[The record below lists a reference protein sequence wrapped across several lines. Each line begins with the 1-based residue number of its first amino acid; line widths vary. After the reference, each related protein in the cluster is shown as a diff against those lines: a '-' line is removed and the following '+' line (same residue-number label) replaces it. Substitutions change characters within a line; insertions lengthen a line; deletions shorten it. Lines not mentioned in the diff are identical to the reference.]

1 MADAFFFFYVF
12 ASEQHGLDCSALQH
26 CSGCDSLTVFTFPL
40 CVLLFY
46 TCNQMDRTLT
56 KTELHVAFGD
66 SIGLLLW
73 FQEKLLQSLNR
84 TRKTPAVSNMIWTIL
99 EARKCHTGGER
110 MQKQMRYFD
119 NPGKL
124 EMGFICQRFICGINC
139 ERLKQEEPL
148 LKLRVLN
155 YAFFSFAD

>member
-1 MADAFFFFYVF
+1 MLFLKIFFNVF

-26 CSGCDSLTVFTFPL
+26 CSGYDSLTVFTFPL

-84 TRKTPAVSNMIWTIL
+84 TRKTSAVSNMIWTIL
-99 EARKCHTGGER
+99 EARKCHTGGDR
-110 MQKQMRYFD
+110 MQKQMRFFD
-119 NPGKL
+119 NPGKP
-124 EMGFICQRFICGINC
+124 EMGFIFRDSSVELIVKG
-139 ERLKQEEPL
+139 
-148 LKLRVLN
+148 LN
-155 YAFFSFAD
+155 RRNHWSFVF